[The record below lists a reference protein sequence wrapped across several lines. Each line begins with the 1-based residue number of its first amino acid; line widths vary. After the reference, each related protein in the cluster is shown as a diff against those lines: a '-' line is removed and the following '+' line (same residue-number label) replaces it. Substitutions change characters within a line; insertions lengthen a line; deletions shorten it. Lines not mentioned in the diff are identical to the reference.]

1 MKVSKIYKFA
11 TWALLLLNIALLA
24 FFFLAPPPHMNRG
37 NGPSKGIGK
46 NMLNLDDE
54 QKDLFQASANK
65 HQRLME
71 SLSKD
76 QADLLNA
83 YFDNLITFTDQSQK
97 DSLLSNFT
105 NVEAQKLELTYE
117 HFEEVKEILTD
128 DQLENFEKFIS
139 ELLNRTV
146 LKRNRRPKKPKK

>member
-11 TWALLLLNIALLA
+11 TWALLLLNIALLG
-24 FFFLAPPPHMNRG
+24 FFFLAPPDMNRG
-37 NGPSKGIGK
+37 NGPSKGMGK
-46 NMLNLDDE
+46 DMLNLGDE

-83 YFDNLITFTDQSQK
+83 YFDNLITFTNHSQK

-128 DQLENFEKFIS
+128 DQFENFEKFIS
-139 ELLNRTV
+139 E
-146 LKRNRRPKKPKK
+146 